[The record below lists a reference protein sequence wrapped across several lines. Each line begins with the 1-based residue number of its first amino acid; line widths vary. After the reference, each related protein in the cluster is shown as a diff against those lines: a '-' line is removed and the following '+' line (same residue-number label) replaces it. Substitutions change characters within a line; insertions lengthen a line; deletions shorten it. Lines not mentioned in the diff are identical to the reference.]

1 MLKLSYIELV
11 INLKAYG
18 GGICMNEK
26 ITDDQL
32 DEIYNSKKKSTRKT
46 VLISIMVAVLVLTI
60 LSVLNTALTI
70 IMSNKSYYKLDAQ
83 VKLTVPNG
91 YISKS
96 VDTFGLLGGRIDYTV
111 CRLLNGKLIILENQV
126 RTFGVIPQI
135 TMSRQL
141 GSGGHVAGKWPTSYW
156 EYGYS
161 RMMFFHPDIA
171 YKAYTNDLAE
181 LSRIADDKIIELG
194 LSLDKPYNIS
204 EVFKILPDANISW
217 FWVDAFRSQDIE
229 QYQKEAKEYDA
240 KAAYISEYDALG
252 VSMGYSQ
259 EMGNFYNE
267 FLNNLKASKV
277 AKYLEIYNE
286 LNSKGYTDASK
297 VPILGVVVNG
307 TKDQLNDLV
316 NNPHIKASSFGV
328 IVDK

>member
-1 MLKLSYIELV
+1 
-11 INLKAYG
+11 
-18 GGICMNEK
+18 MNEK
-26 ITDDQL
+26 LTDDQL
-32 DEIYNSKKKSTRKT
+32 DEIFNSKKKSTRKK
-46 VLISIMVAVLVLTI
+46 VLISILVVVLVVII
-60 LSVLNTALTI
+60 LSVSNTVLTI
-70 IMSNKSYYKLDAQ
+70 IMSNKSYYKMDAQ

-96 VDTFGLLGGRIDYTV
+96 VDTFGLLGGRTDYTV

-126 RTFGVIPQI
+126 RIFGVIPQI
-135 TMSRQL
+135 TMSRQR
-141 GSGGHVAGKWPTSYW
+141 GSGGHVAGQWPTSYW

-171 YKAYTNDLAE
+171 YKAYKDDLAE
-181 LSRIADDKIIELG
+181 LSQIADDKIIELG

-240 KAAYISEYDALG
+240 KSAYISEYDALG

-259 EMGNFYNE
+259 GMGNFFSQYNE
-267 FLNNLKASKV
+267 FLNNLKATKV

-307 TKDQLNDLV
+307 TQDQLNDLV

-328 IVDK
+328 IIDK